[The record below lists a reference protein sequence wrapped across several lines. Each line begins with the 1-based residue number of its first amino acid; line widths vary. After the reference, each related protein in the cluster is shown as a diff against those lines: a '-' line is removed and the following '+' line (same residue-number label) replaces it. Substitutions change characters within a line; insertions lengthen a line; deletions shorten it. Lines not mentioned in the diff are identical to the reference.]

1 MNYSVI
7 RKILGKLA
15 ILLAS
20 LMLLPLIVSLIYK
33 EGIRYYLSFLIPC
46 LVLILIGCLLNI
58 KKVTNYKM
66 QVREGTIIVGLAWL
80 LMSLIGAIPFMISK
94 EIPNFF
100 DAFFESA
107 SGFTTTG
114 ASIVTDVSAL
124 SHSILFWRSFSH
136 WIGGMGVL
144 VFILAIIPESK
155 EGSALYL
162 LRAESPGP
170 QVGRLVSKMQV
181 SSRILYIIYIVIT
194 VVEFLL
200 LWIGPDKQM
209 DLFNSLIYTF
219 GTAGTGGFAAH
230 PQSLEYFSSYS
241 QYVVSIFM
249 LIFGINFTLFYF
261 ILIGKGK
268 EIFKNTEFKVYLGVV
283 FASITIICINIYS
296 MCSGF
301 EETFRL
307 SLFQVASIIS
317 TTGYSTT
324 NFDMWPTLSK
334 TILLFLMLFGACA
347 GSTAGGLK
355 MSRII
360 ILVKSAIR
368 KIKVTIHPRKV
379 ETVYMDKKPISDETI
394 NTVNGYFVIYFIIL
408 ILCALLISID
418 NYDITTNFTA
428 SLACISNVGPGF
440 NMVGPYGSYSIYSDF
455 SKLILSLEMLAG
467 RLELFPILLLFTPK
481 TWNKN
486 I

>member
-1 MNYSVI
+1 
-7 RKILGKLA
+7 
-15 ILLAS
+15 
-20 LMLLPLIVSLIYK
+20 MLLPLIVSLIYK
-33 EGIRYYLSFLIPC
+33 EGIRHYLSFLIPC

-200 LWIGPDKQM
+200 LWIGPD
-209 DLFNSLIYTF
+209 
-219 GTAGTGGFAAH
+219 
-230 PQSLEYFSSYS
+230 
-241 QYVVSIFM
+241 
-249 LIFGINFTLFYF
+249 
-261 ILIGKGK
+261 
-268 EIFKNTEFKVYLGVV
+268 
-283 FASITIICINIYS
+283 
-296 MCSGF
+296 
-301 EETFRL
+301 
-307 SLFQVASIIS
+307 
-317 TTGYSTT
+317 
-324 NFDMWPTLSK
+324 
-334 TILLFLMLFGACA
+334 
-347 GSTAGGLK
+347 
-355 MSRII
+355 
-360 ILVKSAIR
+360 
-368 KIKVTIHPRKV
+368 
-379 ETVYMDKKPISDETI
+379 
-394 NTVNGYFVIYFIIL
+394 
-408 ILCALLISID
+408 
-418 NYDITTNFTA
+418 
-428 SLACISNVGPGF
+428 
-440 NMVGPYGSYSIYSDF
+440 
-455 SKLILSLEMLAG
+455 
-467 RLELFPILLLFTPK
+467 
-481 TWNKN
+481 
-486 I
+486 

>member
-20 LMLLPLIVSLIYK
+20 LMLLPLLVSLIYK
-33 EGIRYYLSFLIPC
+33 EGIRHYLSFLIPC

-155 EGSALYL
+155 EGSALFL
-162 LRAESPGP
+162 LKAESAGP

-181 SSRILYIIYIVIT
+181 SSRILYIIYLVIT
-194 VVEFLL
+194 AVEFLL
-200 LWIGPDKQM
+200 LWLGPDKQM
-209 DLFNSLIYTF
+209 NLFNSLIYTF

-230 PQSLEYFSSYS
+230 PESLEYFSNYS
-241 QYVVSIFM
+241 QYVVAIFM
-249 LIFGINFTLFYF
+249 FIFGINFSLFYF

-268 EIFKNTEFKVYLGVV
+268 EILKNTEFKVYLGVV
-283 FASITIICINIYS
+283 FASIAIICINIYS

-301 EETFRL
+301 EEAFRL
-307 SLFQVASIIS
+307 SLFQVTSIIS
-317 TTGYSTT
+317 TTGYSST
-324 NFDMWPTLSK
+324 NFDLWPSLSK
-334 TILLFLMLFGACA
+334 TIIVILMFFGACA

-355 MSRII
+355 ISRII
-360 ILVKSAIR
+360 IFFKSAIR
-368 KIKVTIHPRKV
+368 KIRISIHPRKV
-379 ETVYMDKKPISDETI
+379 ETVYMDKKPLSDETI
-394 NTVNGYFVIYFIIL
+394 DNVNGYFVIYFIIL
-408 ILCALLISID
+408 VLCTLLISID
-418 NYDITTNFTA
+418 NHDFTTNFTA
-428 SLACISNVGPGF
+428 SLSCISNIGPGL
-440 NMVGPYGSYSIYSDF
+440 NMVGPYGSFSEFSWF
-455 SKLILSLEMLAG
+455 SKLVLTFEMITG
-467 RLELFPILLLFTPK
+467 RLEIFPILILFSRR
-481 TWNKN
+481 TWKKR

>member
-15 ILLAS
+15 ILLAA
-20 LMLLPLIVSLIYK
+20 LMGFPLLVSLIYQ
-33 EGIRYYLSFLIPC
+33 EGIRNVLAFLIPC

-66 QVREGTIIVGLAWL
+66 QVREGTVIVGLAWL

-114 ASIVTDVSAL
+114 ASVVTNVSEL

-162 LRAESPGP
+162 LKAESAGP

-181 SSRILYIIYIVIT
+181 SSRILYIIYLVIT
-194 VVEFLL
+194 AVEFLL
-200 LWIGPDKQM
+200 LWFGPDKQM

-230 PQSLEYFSSYS
+230 PEGLEYFSSYS
-241 QYVVSIFM
+241 QYVIAIFM
-249 LIFGINFTLFYF
+249 FIFGINFSLFYL

-268 EIFKNTEFKVYLGVV
+268 EIFKNTEFKVYIGVV
-283 FASITIICINIYS
+283 ITSVVIISINIYS

-301 EETFRL
+301 EEAFRL
-307 SLFQVASIIS
+307 SLFQVTSIIS
-317 TTGYSTT
+317 TTGYSST
-324 NFDMWPTLSK
+324 NFDLWPSLSK
-334 TILLFLMLFGACA
+334 TIIVILMFFGACA

-355 MSRII
+355 LSRII
-360 ILVKSAIR
+360 IFFKSAIR
-368 KIKVTIHPRKV
+368 KIRISIHPRKV
-379 ETVYMDKKPISDETI
+379 ETVYMDKKPLSDETI
-394 NTVNGYFVIYFIIL
+394 DNVNGYFVIYFIIL
-408 ILCALLISID
+408 VTCALLISID
-418 NYDITTNFTA
+418 NYDVTTNFTA
-428 SLACISNVGPGF
+428 SLSCISNIGPGL
-440 NMVGPYGSYSIYSDF
+440 NMVGPYGSFSIYSGF
-455 SKLILSLEMLAG
+455 SKFILTIEMITG
-467 RLELFPILLLFTPK
+467 RLELFPILMLFNHR
-481 TWNKN
+481 TWKKKV
-486 I
+486 